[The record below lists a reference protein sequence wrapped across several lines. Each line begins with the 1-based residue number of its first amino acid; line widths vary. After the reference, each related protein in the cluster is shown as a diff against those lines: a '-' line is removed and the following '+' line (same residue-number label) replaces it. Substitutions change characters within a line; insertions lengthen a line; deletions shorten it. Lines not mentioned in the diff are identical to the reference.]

1 MARRRITVADIKEVL
16 VAWDA
21 GESVSAI
28 ARMFGYTRPTVR
40 KYVHAAA
47 HVGLAR
53 GGSRRGEAEWE
64 RLTRAAMDRVTRRRT
79 RGPAA
84 SEVAAHRDYLEKN
97 VGAVPLSVLHQRL
110 RDERGLRASWRT
122 FHRYVRAQ
130 WPERMRGAP
139 EVTIRL
145 DDPPPGAEAQV
156 DFFYVGLWS
165 DPDLGRRRK
174 LYAFLMTLSH
184 SRHQFL
190 YPCLAEDAV
199 AWHEGHIKGL
209 AFFGGT
215 PRRIVP
221 DNLTAGI
228 LKADRYDPRI
238 NRAYGELARHY
249 GFLVDPARA
258 GQPTDKPKVERGVP
272 YARASFFGGRD
283 FASLA
288 AMRVAAAE
296 WCLATTGLRTHG
308 TTGEQPVVAFQER
321 ERGVLQ
327 PLPAWPWEPATWTT
341 AKVQADC
348 HLRAGNALYSAPHR
362 YVGQRLDVRLGAR
375 VVTLYDGAE
384 VVTTHLRLERGR
396 ATRLEHYPEAGQ
408 AFLRGTPQACL
419 EQAATVGA
427 ATALLIR
434 ALLEPPTLTRLR
446 QAQAVLRLRDPHGK
460 ERLERACRR
469 ALASGDGRYRTVR
482 GILERHLEEAGG
494 EEAPAARATRA
505 FLRGPAAFGSGGIAG
520 AGADAEVAV

>member
-1 MARRRITVADIKEVL
+1 MGRRRITVTDIKEVL

-47 HVGLAR
+47 HVGLTR
-53 GGSRRGEAEWE
+53 GGERRGEAEWE
-64 RLTRAAMDRVTRRRT
+64 RLTRAALDRVARRHG

-84 SEVAAHRDYLEKN
+84 SEVAQHRDYLDKM
-97 VGAVPLSVLHQRL
+97 VGTVPLSVLHQRL

-139 EVTIRL
+139 GTTIRL
-145 DDPPPGAEAQV
+145 DDPPPGEEAQV
-156 DFFYVGLWS
+156 DFFYVGLWH

-190 YPCLAEDAV
+190 YPVLAEDAV
-199 AWHEGHIKGL
+199 AWHEGHVKGL

-258 GQPTDKPKVERGVP
+258 AHPTDKPKVERGVP
-272 YARASFFGGRD
+272 YARTSFFGGRD
-283 FASLA
+283 FDSLESMRTA
-288 AMRVAAAE
+288 AVE
-296 WCLATTGLRTHG
+296 WCLTTAGLRTHG
-308 TTGEQPVVAFQER
+308 TTGERPLVAFQER
-321 ERGVLQ
+321 ERAALR
-327 PLPAWPWEPATWTT
+327 PLPAQPWEQVAWAT

-348 HLRAGNALYSAPHR
+348 HLRAGNVLYSVPYR
-362 YVGQRLDVRLGAR
+362 YVGHRLDVRLGAR
-375 VVTLYDGAE
+375 VVTIYDGE
-384 VVTTHLRLERGR
+384 GVVATHVRQERGR
-396 ATRLEHYPEAGQ
+396 VSRLEHYPEAGQ

-419 EQAATVGA
+419 DQATLVGP
-427 ATALLIR
+427 ATARLIR
-434 ALLEPPTLTRLR
+434 ALLEPPTLTGVR
-446 QAQAVLRLRDPHGK
+446 QAQAMLRLRDHHGA
-460 ERLERACRR
+460 ERLERACQR
-469 ALASGDGRYRTVR
+469 ALEAGDGRYRTVR
-482 GILERHLEEAGG
+482 GILERCLEGIAD
-494 EEAPAARATRA
+494 EEAPQPRATRA
-505 FLRGPAAFGSGGIAG
+505 FLRGPEAFAPARAAR
-520 AGADAEVAV
+520 ADVGVAV